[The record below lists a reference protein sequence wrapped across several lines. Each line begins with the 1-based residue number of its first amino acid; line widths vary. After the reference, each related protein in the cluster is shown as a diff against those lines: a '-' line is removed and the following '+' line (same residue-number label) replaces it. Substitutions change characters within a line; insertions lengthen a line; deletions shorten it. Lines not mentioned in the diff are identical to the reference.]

1 MFVVFTV
8 VFHNCTHLGIA
19 LGWWGLPSPEL
30 FKRFHSASSRE
41 SINSPRSPDFLS
53 WRIVFKNQILST
65 GSAHFYGGVTASR
78 FSQWT
83 ELVTMCMDNNSCIH
97 VYISIFIYDSILYI
111 FLKIPMCFIDNSNPA
126 HHRYILTF
134 NSIMICNLFLR
145 QLRNISLI
153 IYSIFTFLF
162 NPSIHIISELLMHTP
177 LRNEFTN

>member
-1 MFVVFTV
+1 
-8 VFHNCTHLGIA
+8 
-19 LGWWGLPSPEL
+19 
-30 FKRFHSASSRE
+30 
-41 SINSPRSPDFLS
+41 
-53 WRIVFKNQILST
+53 
-65 GSAHFYGGVTASR
+65 
-78 FSQWT
+78 
-83 ELVTMCMDNNSCIH
+83 MCMDNNSCIH

-111 FLKIPMCFIDNSNPA
+111 FLKIPMYFIDNSNPA

-177 LRNEFTN
+177 LRNEFTNQSTAFVDSFFFFVFNLQFPVKTLFPKLFRWVPLFLTFFTWLCQSLVTELESFVIVCISFQVPLHNLVNSLKFSYSKLHSR